1 MNQSLSRFVRTQA
14 IGLDFLF
21 SFDNCVLQM
30 AILVWWR
37 DWLVEDVVQFFFLNF
52 KIFNNNNNN
61 NHCYYYYYI
70 FLYEKMTEN

>member
-1 MNQSLSRFVRTQA
+1 MRTQA

-37 DWLVEDVVQFFFLNF
+37 DWLVEDVVQFFFFLNF

-61 NHCYYYYYI
+61 NNNNCYYYYYYYI
-70 FLYEKMTEN
+70 FLHEKMTEN